1 MSARYKKLF
10 SLEHRLYASHAPVL
24 IESGALLLEQES
36 DTLLCQLCF
45 RSIQDR
51 PVKAIRAVVQML
63 DAQGLPLGKLVEHRY
78 LELDLQREDIC
89 GRDIAIVLPSSE
101 AASFSA
107 RILQVSFA
115 DGEVWAEKAP
125 WEPLPEQYTLE
136 DHFVSA
142 EEVSRYQRRF
152 GEDCCFFP
160 LETEELWFCAC
171 GAVNANTE
179 GRCHRCRR
187 KRSALLGKGPE
198 LPPNED
204 AEEEEYRAQR
214 FLPEKLPPRMRGLA
228 IGAAAL
234 VLLGILALVLIPR
247 HRGGSTK
254 AEEPGT
260 TPAAVEATEDPESEA
275 LQAAYKKALALQHDA
290 EADQAE
296 VRYDLYLSA
305 AEAFEALGA
314 YEDSEDR
321 AAQCR
326 EQLVLLSEAALQ
338 ADYAAAQELL
348 TQRRYSE
355 AREAF
360 LALGDYEDS
369 AEQADEAL
377 YQKALGLYHYMEDN
391 SVRGI
396 SASLSADPEAESLV
410 AIPRDRLLKL
420 GQAGLE
426 DLEALFGEDPV
437 LFTAA
442 EEEGSTLVPL
452 QDALVSL
459 LEPLG
464 DYKDSKELAAKLP
477 ELADQS
483 DAFFDLCEA
492 GKLEA
497 ARDWLEIWDKPFE
510 DKELWLE
517 RVNRYLAVDGTWY
530 FLNGDPSLVASIG
543 GIHEKY
549 YTIVCKVRL
558 SQEGAV
564 LRILL
569 DEKNET
575 GPELFAELD
584 SDCFHLEDGAFG
596 YLIQLSP
603 GGSLG
608 VNKTENGNIIGGAA
622 FGRSWG

>member
-1 MSARYKKLF
+1 MSVRYKKLF

-24 IESGALLLEQES
+24 IESGALLLEPES

-45 RSIQDR
+45 RCIQDR

-63 DAQGLPLGKLVEHRY
+63 DAQGMPMGKLVEHRFQD
-78 LELDLQREDIC
+78 LDLKREEVC

-101 AASFSA
+101 AAAFSA
-107 RILQVSFA
+107 KVLQVSFA

-125 WEPLPEQYTLE
+125 WESLPEQYSLD
-136 DHFVSA
+136 DHFISS
-142 EEVSRYQRRF
+142 EEVFRYRRRF
-152 GEDCCFFP
+152 GEDCAFFP
-160 LETEELWFCAC
+160 VETEELWFCAC

-187 KRSALLGKGPE
+187 KRSMLLGKGPE
-198 LPPNED
+198 LPLSED

-214 FLPEKLPPRMRGLA
+214 FLLDKLPPRMRGLA

-247 HRGGSTK
+247 LRGGSTK
-254 AEEPGT
+254 AEDPEAAPIAA
-260 TPAAVEATEDPESEA
+260 AAVTEDPADAA
-275 LQAAYKKALALQHDA
+275 LQAAYEKALALQRDA
-290 EADQAE
+290 EADPDDYA
-296 VRYDLYLSA
+296 RYLSA

-314 YEDSEDR
+314 YEDSADR

-326 EQLVLLSEAALQ
+326 DQLVLLNEAALQ
-338 ADYAAAQELL
+338 KEYAAAQELL

-369 AEQADEAL
+369 AELANESL
-377 YQKALGLYHYMEDN
+377 YQKALGLFRYVEDN

-396 SASLSADPEAESLV
+396 TASLSADPQTESLV
-410 AIPRDRLLKL
+410 AIPRERLLKL
-420 GQAGLE
+420 GQEGLR
-426 DLEALFGEDPV
+426 DLEELFGEDPV
-437 LFTAA
+437 VFTAA
-442 EEEGSTLVPL
+442 EEESALLPL
-452 QDALVSL
+452 PDALGSL

-464 DYKDSKELAAKLP
+464 DYKDSKELAALLP

-492 GKLEA
+492 GELEA
-497 ARDWLEIWDKPFE
+497 ARDWLEAWEKPFE
-510 DKELWLE
+510 DKDLWLE
-517 RVNRYLAVDGTWY
+517 RVNRCLAVDGTWY
-530 FLNGDPSLVASIG
+530 FLNGDPALVPSIG
-543 GIHEKY
+543 GIHDKY
-549 YTIVCKVRL
+549 YTIVCQVRL
-558 SQEGAV
+558 STDGAV

-569 DEKNET
+569 DEQNET

-584 SDCFHLEDGAFG
+584 NDCFRMEDGAFT
-596 YLIQLSP
+596 YLVQLSP

-608 VNKTENGNIIGGAA
+608 VNKAENGNIIGGAA
-622 FGRSWG
+622 FGRNWG

>member
-10 SLEHRLYASHAPVL
+10 TLEHRLYASHAPVL

-36 DTLLCQLCF
+36 GTLLCQLCF

-78 LELDLQREDIC
+78 QELDLQREDIC
-89 GRDIAIVLPSSE
+89 GRDIAIVLPPSE
-101 AASFSA
+101 AASFTA

-125 WEPLPEQYTLE
+125 WEPLPEHYTLE
-136 DHFVSA
+136 DHFVSV
-142 EEVSRYQRRF
+142 EEVYRYQHRF
-152 GEDCCFFP
+152 GEDCFFFP
-160 LETEELWFCAC
+160 LETEELWFCTC

-198 LPPNED
+198 LPPTED
-204 AEEEEYRAQR
+204 AEEAEYRAQP
-214 FLPEKLPPRMRGLA
+214 FLPTKLPPRVRGLA

-234 VLLGILALVLIPR
+234 VLLGLLALVLIPR
-247 HRGGSTK
+247 LRGGSTK
-254 AEEPGT
+254 AEEPEAA
-260 TPAAVEATEDPESEA
+260 PIAAAAVTEDPVDAA
-275 LQAAYKKALALQHDA
+275 LQAAYEKALALQRDA
-290 EADQAE
+290 DAGQTEA
-296 VRYDLYLSA
+296 RYDLYLSA
-305 AEAFEALGA
+305 AEAFETLGA
-314 YEDSEDR
+314 YEDSADR

-326 EQLVLLSEAALQ
+326 EAGEAILQ
-338 ADYAAAQELL
+338 DDYAAAQTLL
-348 TQRRYSE
+348 GQRRYSE

-377 YQKALGLYHYMEDN
+377 YQKALGLFRYVEDN

-396 SASLSADPEAESLV
+396 TASLSADPEEESRV
-410 AIPRDRLLKL
+410 AIPRERLLKL
-420 GQAGLE
+420 GQAGLR

-442 EEEGSTLVPL
+442 EEEDSTLVPL
-452 QDALVSL
+452 QEALVSL

-464 DYKDSKELAAKLP
+464 DYKDSKDLAAQLP
-477 ELADQS
+477 DLVDQS
-483 DAFFDLCEA
+483 DAFFELCEA
-492 GKLEA
+492 GELEK
-497 ARDWLEIWDKPFE
+497 ARDWLEAWDKPFE

-517 RVNRYLAVDGTWY
+517 RVDRCLAVDGTWY
-530 FLNGDPSLVASIG
+530 FLNGDPSLVPSIG

-549 YTIVCKVRL
+549 YTIVCQVRL
-558 SQEGAV
+558 STEGAV

-569 DEKNET
+569 DEQNET

-584 SDCFHLEDGAFG
+584 NDCFRLEDGAFG
-596 YLIQLSP
+596 YLVQLSP

-622 FGRSWG
+622 FGRSWS

>member
-1 MSARYKKLF
+1 MSVRYKKLF

-24 IESGALLLEQES
+24 IESGALLLEPES

-45 RSIQDR
+45 RCIQDR

-63 DAQGLPLGKLVEHRY
+63 DAQGMPMGKLVEHRFQD
-78 LELDLQREDIC
+78 LDLKREEIC
-89 GRDIAIVLPSSE
+89 GRDMAIVLPSSE
-101 AASFSA
+101 AVAFSA
-107 RILQVSFA
+107 RVLQVSFA

-125 WEPLPEQYTLE
+125 WEPLPEQYSLE

-142 EEVSRYQRRF
+142 EEVYRYQRRF
-152 GEDCCFFP
+152 GEDCAFFP
-160 LETEELWFCAC
+160 LGTEELWFCAC

-198 LPPNED
+198 LPLSED

-247 HRGGSTK
+247 LRGGSTK
-254 AEEPGT
+254 AEDPEAAPIAA
-260 TPAAVEATEDPESEA
+260 AAVTEDPADTA
-275 LQAAYKKALALQHDA
+275 LQAAYEEALALQAKA
-290 EADQAE
+290 EADPDDYA
-296 VRYDLYLSA
+296 LYLSA

-314 YEDSEDR
+314 YEDSADR
-321 AAQCR
+321 AAACR
-326 EQLVLLSEAALQ
+326 EQLVLPNEAVLQ
-338 ADYAAAQELL
+338 AEYAAAQELL
-348 TQRRYSE
+348 SQRRYSE

-360 LALGDYEDS
+360 QALGEYQDS
-369 AEQADEAL
+369 AELANEAL
-377 YQKALGLYHYMEDN
+377 YQKALGLFHYVEEN

-396 SASLSADPEAESLV
+396 TASLSADPEGESLV
-410 AIPRDRLLKL
+410 AIPRERLLKL
-420 GQAGLE
+420 GQEGLA

-442 EEEGSTLVPL
+442 EEEDSTLVPL
-452 QDALVSL
+452 QEALVSL

-464 DYKDSKELAAKLP
+464 DYKDSKELTARLP
-477 ELADQS
+477 ELVDQG

-492 GKLEA
+492 GELEA
-497 ARDWLEIWDKPFE
+497 ARDWLEAWDKPFE

-517 RVNRYLAVDGTWY
+517 RVNRCLAVDGTWY
-530 FLNGDPSLVASIG
+530 FLNGDPSLVPSIG

-549 YTIVCKVRL
+549 YTIVCQVRL
-558 SQEGAV
+558 STEGAV

-569 DEKNET
+569 DEQNET
-575 GPELFAELD
+575 GPELFAPLD
-584 SDCFHLEDGAFG
+584 NDCFRLEDGAFG
-596 YLIQLSP
+596 YLLQLSP

-622 FGRSWG
+622 FGRNWG

>member
-10 SLEHRLYASHAPVL
+10 TLEHRLYASHAPVL

-36 DTLLCQLCF
+36 GTLLCQLCF

-78 LELDLQREDIC
+78 QELDLQREDIC

-101 AASFSA
+101 AASFTA

-142 EEVSRYQRRF
+142 EEVYRYQRRF
-152 GEDCCFFP
+152 GEDCVFDP
-160 LETEELWFCAC
+160 LETEELWFCTC

-198 LPPNED
+198 LPPTED
-204 AEEEEYRAQR
+204 AEEAEYRAQP
-214 FLPEKLPPRMRGLA
+214 FLPTKLPPRVRGLA

-234 VLLGILALVLIPR
+234 VLLGLLALVLIPR
-247 HRGGSTK
+247 LHGGSTK
-254 AEEPGT
+254 ADTAEMPAVAA
-260 TPAAVEATEDPESEA
+260 AAVTEDPADAA
-275 LQAAYKKALALQHDA
+275 LQAAYEEALALQAKA
-290 EADQAE
+290 EADPDDYA
-296 VRYDLYLSA
+296 LYLSA

-314 YEDSEDR
+314 YEDSSDR

-326 EQLVLLSEAALQ
+326 EQLVLLDEAVLQ

-348 TQRRYSE
+348 SQRRYSE

-360 LALGDYEDS
+360 LALADYKDS
-369 AEQADEAL
+369 ADLANEAL
-377 YQKALGLYHYMEDN
+377 YQKALGLYHYVEDN

-396 SASLSADPEAESLV
+396 TASLSADPEEESLV
-410 AIPRDRLLKL
+410 AIPRERLLKL
-420 GQAGLE
+420 GQAGVRELE
-426 DLEALFGEDPV
+426 DLFGEDPV
-437 LFTAA
+437 VFTAA
-442 EEEGSTLVPL
+442 EEESEMLPL
-452 QDALVSL
+452 PDALVSL

-464 DYKDSKELAAKLP
+464 DYKDSKDLAAQLP
-477 ELADQS
+477 ELVDQS
-483 DAFFDLCEA
+483 DAFFELCEA
-492 GKLEA
+492 GELEA
-497 ARDWLEIWDKPFE
+497 ARDWLEAWDKPFE

-517 RVNRYLAVDGTWY
+517 RVDRCLAVDGTWY

-558 SQEGAV
+558 STEGAV

-569 DEKNET
+569 DEQNET

-584 SDCFHLEDGAFG
+584 NDCFRLEDGAIGF
-596 YLIQLSP
+596 LVQLSP

>member
-1 MSARYKKLF
+1 MSARYKKPF
-10 SLEHRLYASHAPVL
+10 TLEHRLYASHAPVL

-45 RSIQDR
+45 RSIQAR
-51 PVKAIRAVVQML
+51 PVKAIRAVVQLL
-63 DAQGLPLGKLVEHRY
+63 DAQGLPLGKQVEHRY
-78 LELDLQREDIC
+78 QELELQREDIC

-101 AASFSA
+101 AASFTA

-115 DGEVWAEKAP
+115 DGEVWAEKAS

-136 DHFVSA
+136 DHFVSS
-142 EEVSRYQRRF
+142 EEVYRYQRRF
-152 GEDCCFFP
+152 GEDCVFFP
-160 LETEELWFCAC
+160 LEAEELWFCTC

-198 LPPNED
+198 LPAAED
-204 AEEEEYRAQR
+204 AEEEEYRAQP
-214 FLPEKLPPRMRGLA
+214 FLPAKLPPRLRSLA

-247 HRGGSTK
+247 LRGGSTK
-254 AEEPGT
+254 AQESET
-260 TPAAVEATEDPESEA
+260 TPAAVETSEDPGSPE
-275 LQAAYKKALALQHDA
+275 LRAAYEKALALQRDA

-305 AEAFEALGA
+305 AEAFEALGS
-314 YEDSEDR
+314 YEDSEER

-326 EQLVLLSEAALQ
+326 EQLVLRNEALLQ
-338 ADYAAAQELL
+338 EVYAAAQTLL

-377 YQKALGLYHYMEDN
+377 YQKALGLFRYVEEN

-396 SASLSADPEAESLV
+396 TASLSADPEKESLV
-410 AIPRDRLLKL
+410 AIPRERLLKL
-420 GQAGLE
+420 GQKGLE
-426 DLEALFGEDPV
+426 DLGAFFGEDPV
-437 LFTAA
+437 VFTAA
-442 EEEGSTLVPL
+442 EEESSLAPL
-452 QDALVSL
+452 PEALLSL

-464 DYKDSKELAAKLP
+464 DYKDSKDLAAKLP

-483 DAFFDLCEA
+483 DVFFDLCEA
-492 GKLEA
+492 GELEEA
-497 ARDWLEIWDKPFE
+497 QDWLEAWDKPFE

-517 RVNRYLAVDGTWY
+517 RVNRYLPLNGTWD
-530 FLNGDPSLVASIG
+530 FLNGDPSLVPSIA
-543 GIHEKY
+543 GIHDKCY
-549 YTIVCKVRL
+549 SIRCQVSL
-558 SQEGAV
+558 SAEGAV
-564 LRILL
+564 LRIFL
-569 DEKNET
+569 EEGEEA
-575 GPELFAELD
+575 GPELFAEPD
-584 SDCFHLEDGAFG
+584 NDCFRLEDDLIT
-596 YLIQLSP
+596 YLVQLNPS
-603 GGSLG
+603 GSLS
-608 VNKTENGNIIGGAA
+608 VNKAEEGNIIGGAA
-622 FGRSWG
+622 FGRNWG

>member
-36 DTLLCQLCF
+36 GTLLCQLCF

-63 DAQGLPLGKLVEHRY
+63 DAQGLPMGKLVEHRY
-78 LELDLQREDIC
+78 QELDLQREDIC

-101 AASFSA
+101 AASFTA
-107 RILQVSFA
+107 KILQVSFA

-142 EEVSRYQRRF
+142 EEVYRYQRRF
-152 GEDCCFFP
+152 GEDCVFDP
-160 LETEELWFCAC
+160 LETEELWFCTC

-198 LPPNED
+198 LPPTED
-204 AEEEEYRAQR
+204 AEEAEYRAQP
-214 FLPEKLPPRMRGLA
+214 FLPEKLPPRIRGLA

-247 HRGGSTK
+247 LHGGSTK
-254 AEEPGT
+254 ADTAEMPAVAA
-260 TPAAVEATEDPESEA
+260 AAVTEDPADAA
-275 LQAAYKKALALQHDA
+275 LQAAYEEALALQTKA
-290 EADQAE
+290 EADPDDYA
-296 VRYDLYLSA
+296 LYLSA

-314 YEDSEDR
+314 YEDSADR
-321 AAQCR
+321 AAACR
-326 EQLVLLSEAALQ
+326 EQLVLLNEAVLQ
-338 ADYAAAQELL
+338 EEYAAAQKLL
-348 TQRRYSE
+348 SQRRYSE

-360 LALGDYEDS
+360 LTLGDYEDS

-377 YQKALGLYHYMEDN
+377 YQKALGLFRDVEDN

-396 SASLSADPEAESLV
+396 TASLSADPEEESLV
-410 AIPRDRLLKL
+410 AIPRERLLKL
-420 GQAGLE
+420 GQEGLR
-426 DLEALFGEDPV
+426 DLEELFGEDPV
-437 LFTAA
+437 VFTAA
-442 EEEGSTLVPL
+442 EEESEMLPL
-452 QDALVSL
+452 PDALVSL

-477 ELADQS
+477 ELVDQS
-483 DAFFDLCEA
+483 DAFFELCEA
-492 GKLEA
+492 GELEA
-497 ARDWLEIWDKPFE
+497 ARDWLEAWDKPFE

-517 RVNRYLAVDGTWY
+517 RVDRCLAVDGTWY

-549 YTIVCKVRL
+549 YTIVCQVRL
-558 SQEGAV
+558 STEGAV

-569 DEKNET
+569 DEQNET

-584 SDCFHLEDGAFG
+584 NDCFRLEDGAIG
-596 YLIQLSP
+596 YLVQLSP

>member
-36 DTLLCQLCF
+36 GTLLCQLCF

-63 DAQGLPLGKLVEHRY
+63 DAQGLPMGKLVEHRY
-78 LELDLQREDIC
+78 QELDLQREDIC

-101 AASFSA
+101 AASFTA
-107 RILQVSFA
+107 KILQVSFA

-142 EEVSRYQRRF
+142 EEVYRYQRRF
-152 GEDCCFFP
+152 GEDCVFDP
-160 LETEELWFCAC
+160 LETEELWFCTC

-198 LPPNED
+198 LPPTED
-204 AEEEEYRAQR
+204 AEEAEYRAQP
-214 FLPEKLPPRMRGLA
+214 FLPEKLPPRIRGFA

-247 HRGGSTK
+247 LHGGSTK
-254 AEEPGT
+254 ADTAEMPAVAA
-260 TPAAVEATEDPESEA
+260 AAVTEDPADAA
-275 LQAAYKKALALQHDA
+275 LQAAYEEALALQTKA
-290 EADQAE
+290 EADPDDYA
-296 VRYDLYLSA
+296 LYLSA

-314 YEDSEDR
+314 YEDSADR
-321 AAQCR
+321 AAACR
-326 EQLVLLSEAALQ
+326 EQLVLLNEAVLQ
-338 ADYAAAQELL
+338 EEYAAAQKLL
-348 TQRRYSE
+348 SQRRYSE

-360 LALGDYEDS
+360 LTLGDYEDS

-377 YQKALGLYHYMEDN
+377 YQKALGLFRYVEDN

-396 SASLSADPEAESLV
+396 TASLSADPEEESLV
-410 AIPRDRLLKL
+410 AIPRERLLKL
-420 GQAGLE
+420 GQEGLRDLE
-426 DLEALFGEDPV
+426 DLFGEDPV
-437 LFTAA
+437 VFTAA
-442 EEEGSTLVPL
+442 EEESEMLPL
-452 QDALVSL
+452 PDALVSL

-477 ELADQS
+477 ELVDQS
-483 DAFFDLCEA
+483 DAFFELCEA
-492 GKLEA
+492 GELEA
-497 ARDWLEIWDKPFE
+497 ARDWLEAWDKPFE

-517 RVNRYLAVDGTWY
+517 RVDRCLAVDGTWY

-549 YTIVCKVRL
+549 YTIVCQVRL
-558 SQEGAV
+558 STEGAV

-569 DEKNET
+569 DEQNET

-584 SDCFHLEDGAFG
+584 NDCFRLEDGVIG
-596 YLIQLSP
+596 YLVQLSP

>member
-1 MSARYKKLF
+1 MSVRYKKLF

-24 IESGALLLEQES
+24 IESGALLLEPES

-45 RSIQDR
+45 RCIQDR

-63 DAQGLPLGKLVEHRY
+63 DAQGMPMGKLVEHRFQD
-78 LELDLQREDIC
+78 LDLKREEVC

-101 AASFSA
+101 AAAFSA
-107 RILQVSFA
+107 KVLQVSFA

-125 WEPLPEQYTLE
+125 WESLPEQYSLD
-136 DHFVSA
+136 DHFISS
-142 EEVSRYQRRF
+142 EEVFRYRRRF
-152 GEDCCFFP
+152 GEDCAFFP
-160 LETEELWFCAC
+160 VETEELWFCAC

-187 KRSALLGKGPE
+187 KRSMLLGKGPE
-198 LPPNED
+198 LPLSED

-214 FLPEKLPPRMRGLA
+214 FLLDKLPPRMRGLA

-247 HRGGSTK
+247 LRGGSTK
-254 AEEPGT
+254 AEDPEAAPIAA
-260 TPAAVEATEDPESEA
+260 AAVTEDPADAA
-275 LQAAYKKALALQHDA
+275 LQAAYEKALALQRDA
-290 EADQAE
+290 EADPDDYA
-296 VRYDLYLSA
+296 RYLSA

-314 YEDSEDR
+314 YEDSADR

-326 EQLVLLSEAALQ
+326 DQLVLLNEAALQ
-338 ADYAAAQELL
+338 KEYAAAQELL

-369 AEQADEAL
+369 AELANESL
-377 YQKALGLYHYMEDN
+377 YQKALGLFRYVEDN

-396 SASLSADPEAESLV
+396 TASLSADPQTESLV
-410 AIPRDRLLKL
+410 AIPRERLLKL
-420 GQAGLE
+420 GQEGLR
-426 DLEALFGEDPV
+426 DLEELFGEDPV
-437 LFTAA
+437 VFTAA
-442 EEEGSTLVPL
+442 EEESALLPL
-452 QDALVSL
+452 PDALGSL

-464 DYKDSKELAAKLP
+464 DYKDSKELAALLP

-492 GKLEA
+492 GELEA
-497 ARDWLEIWDKPFE
+497 ARDWLEAWEKPFE

-517 RVNRYLAVDGTWY
+517 RVNRCLAVDGTWY
-530 FLNGDPSLVASIG
+530 FLNGDPALVPSIG
-543 GIHEKY
+543 GIHDKY
-549 YTIVCKVRL
+549 YTIVCQVRL
-558 SQEGAV
+558 STDGAV

-569 DEKNET
+569 DEQNET

-584 SDCFHLEDGAFG
+584 NDCFRMEDGAFT
-596 YLIQLSP
+596 YLVQLSP

-608 VNKTENGNIIGGAA
+608 VNKAENGNIIGGAA
-622 FGRSWG
+622 FGRNWG

>member
-36 DTLLCQLCF
+36 GTLLCQLCF

-63 DAQGLPLGKLVEHRY
+63 DAQGLPMGKLVEHRY
-78 LELDLQREDIC
+78 QELDLQREDIC

-101 AASFSA
+101 AASFTA
-107 RILQVSFA
+107 KILQVSFA

-142 EEVSRYQRRF
+142 EEVYRYQRRF
-152 GEDCCFFP
+152 GEDCVFDP
-160 LETEELWFCAC
+160 LETEELWFCTC

-198 LPPNED
+198 LPPTED
-204 AEEEEYRAQR
+204 AEEAEYRAQP
-214 FLPEKLPPRMRGLA
+214 FLPEKLPPRIRGLA

-247 HRGGSTK
+247 LHGGSTK
-254 AEEPGT
+254 ADTAEMPAVAA
-260 TPAAVEATEDPESEA
+260 AAVTEDPADAA
-275 LQAAYKKALALQHDA
+275 LQAAYEEALALQTKA
-290 EADQAE
+290 EADPDDYA
-296 VRYDLYLSA
+296 LYLSA

-314 YEDSEDR
+314 YEDSADR
-321 AAQCR
+321 AAACR
-326 EQLVLLSEAALQ
+326 EQLVLLNEAVLQ
-338 ADYAAAQELL
+338 EEYAAAQKLL
-348 TQRRYSE
+348 SQRRYSE

-360 LALGDYEDS
+360 LTLGDYEDS

-377 YQKALGLYHYMEDN
+377 YQKALGLFRYVEDN

-396 SASLSADPEAESLV
+396 TASLSADPEEESLV
-410 AIPRDRLLKL
+410 AIPRERLLKL
-420 GQAGLE
+420 GQEGLRDLE
-426 DLEALFGEDPV
+426 DLFGEDPV
-437 LFTAA
+437 VFTAA
-442 EEEGSTLVPL
+442 EEESEMLPL
-452 QDALVSL
+452 PDALVSL

-477 ELADQS
+477 ELVDQS
-483 DAFFDLCEA
+483 DAFFELCEA
-492 GKLEA
+492 GELEA
-497 ARDWLEIWDKPFE
+497 ARDWLEAWDKPFE

-517 RVNRYLAVDGTWY
+517 RVDRCLAVDGTWY

-549 YTIVCKVRL
+549 YTIVCQVRL
-558 SQEGAV
+558 STEGAV

-569 DEKNET
+569 DEQNET

-584 SDCFHLEDGAFG
+584 NDCFRLEDGAIG
-596 YLIQLSP
+596 YLVQLSP

>member
-1 MSARYKKLF
+1 MSARYKKIF

-24 IESGALLLEQES
+24 IESGALLLEPES

-45 RSIQDR
+45 RCIQDR

-63 DAQGLPLGKLVEHRY
+63 DAQGMPMGKLVEHRFQD
-78 LELDLQREDIC
+78 LDLKREEIC
-89 GRDIAIVLPSSE
+89 GRDMAIVLPSSE
-101 AASFSA
+101 AVAFSA
-107 RILQVSFA
+107 RVLQVSFA

-125 WEPLPEQYTLE
+125 WEPLPEQYSLE

-142 EEVSRYQRRF
+142 EEVYRYQRRF
-152 GEDCCFFP
+152 GEDCAFFP
-160 LETEELWFCAC
+160 LGTEELWFCAC

-198 LPPNED
+198 LPLSED

-247 HRGGSTK
+247 SGK
-254 AEEPGT
+254 AETAETQPA
-260 TPAAVEATEDPESEA
+260 PAAVTEDPAIAE
-275 LQAAYKKALALQHDA
+275 QRAAYEKALALQRDA

-314 YEDSEDR
+314 YEDSADR

-326 EQLVLLSEAALQ
+326 EQLVLRNEALLQ
-338 ADYAAAQELL
+338 EVYAAAQTLL

-355 AREAF
+355 ARKAF

-377 YQKALGLYHYMEDN
+377 YQKALGLFRYVEDN

-396 SASLSADPEAESLV
+396 TASLSADPEEESLV
-410 AIPRDRLLKL
+410 AIPRERLLKL
-420 GQAGLE
+420 GQEGLRDLE
-426 DLEALFGEDPV
+426 DLFGEDPV
-437 LFTAA
+437 VFTAA
-442 EEEGSTLVPL
+442 EEESEMLPL
-452 QDALVSL
+452 PDALVSL

-464 DYKDSKELAAKLP
+464 DYKDSKDLAAKLP
-477 ELADQS
+477 ELVDQS
-483 DAFFDLCEA
+483 DAFFELCEA
-492 GKLEA
+492 GELEE
-497 ARDWLEIWDKPFE
+497 ARDWLEAWDKPFE

-517 RVNRYLAVDGTWY
+517 RVNRCLAVDGTWY
-530 FLNGDPSLVASIG
+530 FLNGDPSLVPSIG

-549 YTIVCKVRL
+549 YTIVCQVRL
-558 SQEGAV
+558 STEGAV

-569 DEKNET
+569 DEQNET
-575 GPELFAELD
+575 GPELFAPLD
-584 SDCFHLEDGAFG
+584 NDCFRLEDGAFG
-596 YLIQLSP
+596 YLLQLSP

-622 FGRSWG
+622 FGRNWG

>member
-36 DTLLCQLCF
+36 GTLLCQLCF

-63 DAQGLPLGKLVEHRY
+63 DAQGLPMGKLVEHRY
-78 LELDLQREDIC
+78 QELDLQREDIC

-101 AASFSA
+101 AASFTA
-107 RILQVSFA
+107 KILQVSFA

-142 EEVSRYQRRF
+142 EEVYRYQRRF
-152 GEDCCFFP
+152 GEDCVFDP
-160 LETEELWFCAC
+160 LETEELWFCTC

-198 LPPNED
+198 LPPTED
-204 AEEEEYRAQR
+204 AEEAEYRAQP
-214 FLPEKLPPRMRGLA
+214 FLPEKLPPRIRGLA

-247 HRGGSTK
+247 LHGGSTK
-254 AEEPGT
+254 ADTAEMPAVAA
-260 TPAAVEATEDPESEA
+260 AAVTEDPADAA
-275 LQAAYKKALALQHDA
+275 LQAAYEEALALQTKA
-290 EADQAE
+290 EADPDDYA
-296 VRYDLYLSA
+296 LYLSA

-314 YEDSEDR
+314 YEDSADR
-321 AAQCR
+321 AAACR
-326 EQLVLLSEAALQ
+326 EQLVLLNEAVLQ
-338 ADYAAAQELL
+338 EEYAAAQKLL
-348 TQRRYSE
+348 SQRRYSE

-360 LALGDYEDS
+360 LTLGDYEDS

-377 YQKALGLYHYMEDN
+377 YQKALGLFRYVEDN

-396 SASLSADPEAESLV
+396 TASLSADPEEESLV
-410 AIPRDRLLKL
+410 AIPRERLLKL
-420 GQAGLE
+420 GQEGLR
-426 DLEALFGEDPV
+426 DLEELFGEDPV
-437 LFTAA
+437 VFTAA
-442 EEEGSTLVPL
+442 EEESEMLPL
-452 QDALVSL
+452 PDALVSL

-477 ELADQS
+477 ELVDQS
-483 DAFFDLCEA
+483 DAFFELCEA
-492 GKLEA
+492 GELEA
-497 ARDWLEIWDKPFE
+497 ARDWLEAWDKPFE

-517 RVNRYLAVDGTWY
+517 RVDRCLAVDGTWY

-549 YTIVCKVRL
+549 YTIVCQVRL
-558 SQEGAV
+558 STEGAV

-569 DEKNET
+569 DEQNET

-584 SDCFHLEDGAFG
+584 NDCFRLEDGAIG
-596 YLIQLSP
+596 YLVQLSP

>member
-36 DTLLCQLCF
+36 GTLLCQLCF

-63 DAQGLPLGKLVEHRY
+63 DAQGLPMGKLVEHRY
-78 LELDLQREDIC
+78 QELDLQREDIC

-101 AASFSA
+101 AASFTA
-107 RILQVSFA
+107 KILQVSFA

-142 EEVSRYQRRF
+142 EEVYRYQRRF
-152 GEDCCFFP
+152 GEDCVFDP
-160 LETEELWFCAC
+160 LETEELWFCTC

-198 LPPNED
+198 LPPTED
-204 AEEEEYRAQR
+204 AEEAEYRAQP
-214 FLPEKLPPRMRGLA
+214 FLPEKLPPRIRGFA

-247 HRGGSTK
+247 LHGGSTK
-254 AEEPGT
+254 ADTAEMPAVAA
-260 TPAAVEATEDPESEA
+260 AAVTEDPADAA
-275 LQAAYKKALALQHDA
+275 LQAAYEEALALQTKA
-290 EADQAE
+290 EADPDDYA
-296 VRYDLYLSA
+296 LYLSA

-314 YEDSEDR
+314 YEDSSDR
-321 AAQCR
+321 AAACR
-326 EQLVLLSEAALQ
+326 EQLVLLNEAVLQ
-338 ADYAAAQELL
+338 EEYAAAQKLL
-348 TQRRYSE
+348 SQRRYSE

-360 LALGDYEDS
+360 LTLGDYEDS

-377 YQKALGLYHYMEDN
+377 YQKALGLFRYVEDN

-396 SASLSADPEAESLV
+396 TASLSADPEEESLV
-410 AIPRDRLLKL
+410 AIPRERLLKL
-420 GQAGLE
+420 GQEGLRDLE
-426 DLEALFGEDPV
+426 DLFGEDPV
-437 LFTAA
+437 VFTAA
-442 EEEGSTLVPL
+442 EEESEMLPL
-452 QDALVSL
+452 PDALVSL

-477 ELADQS
+477 ELVDQS
-483 DAFFDLCEA
+483 DAFFELCEA
-492 GKLEA
+492 GELEA
-497 ARDWLEIWDKPFE
+497 ARDWLEAWDKPFE

-517 RVNRYLAVDGTWY
+517 RVDRCLAVDGTWY

-549 YTIVCKVRL
+549 YTIVCQVRL
-558 SQEGAV
+558 STEGAV

-569 DEKNET
+569 DEQNET
-575 GPELFAELD
+575 GPEFFAELD
-584 SDCFHLEDGAFG
+584 NDCFRLEDGAIG
-596 YLIQLSP
+596 YLVQLSP

>member
-36 DTLLCQLCF
+36 GTLLCQLCF

-63 DAQGLPLGKLVEHRY
+63 DAQGLPMGKLVEHRY
-78 LELDLQREDIC
+78 QELDLQREDIC

-101 AASFSA
+101 AASFTA
-107 RILQVSFA
+107 KILQVSFA

-142 EEVSRYQRRF
+142 EEVYRYQRRF
-152 GEDCCFFP
+152 GEDCVFDP
-160 LETEELWFCAC
+160 LETEELWFCTC

-198 LPPNED
+198 LPPTED
-204 AEEEEYRAQR
+204 AEEAEYRAQP
-214 FLPEKLPPRMRGLA
+214 FLPEKLPPRIRGLA

-247 HRGGSTK
+247 LHGGSTK
-254 AEEPGT
+254 ADTAEMPAVAA
-260 TPAAVEATEDPESEA
+260 AAVTEDPADAA
-275 LQAAYKKALALQHDA
+275 LQAAYEEALALQTKA
-290 EADQAE
+290 EADPDDYA
-296 VRYDLYLSA
+296 LYLSA

-314 YEDSEDR
+314 YEDSADR
-321 AAQCR
+321 AAACR
-326 EQLVLLSEAALQ
+326 EQLVLLNEAVLQ
-338 ADYAAAQELL
+338 EEYAAAQKLL
-348 TQRRYSE
+348 SQRRYSE

-360 LALGDYEDS
+360 LTLGDYEDS

-377 YQKALGLYHYMEDN
+377 YQKALGLFRYVEDN

-396 SASLSADPEAESLV
+396 TASLSADPEEESLV
-410 AIPRDRLLKL
+410 AIPRERLLKL
-420 GQAGLE
+420 GQEGLRDLE
-426 DLEALFGEDPV
+426 DLFGEDPV
-437 LFTAA
+437 VFTAA
-442 EEEGSTLVPL
+442 EEESEMLPL
-452 QDALVSL
+452 PDALVSL

-477 ELADQS
+477 ELVDQS
-483 DAFFDLCEA
+483 DAFFELCEA
-492 GKLEA
+492 GELEA
-497 ARDWLEIWDKPFE
+497 ARDWLEAWDKPFE

-517 RVNRYLAVDGTWY
+517 RVDRCLAVDGTWY

-549 YTIVCKVRL
+549 YTIVCQVRL
-558 SQEGAV
+558 STEGAV

-569 DEKNET
+569 DEQNET
-575 GPELFAELD
+575 GPEFFAELD
-584 SDCFHLEDGAFG
+584 NDCFRLEDGAIG
-596 YLIQLSP
+596 YLVQLSP

>member
-36 DTLLCQLCF
+36 GTLLCQLCF

-63 DAQGLPLGKLVEHRY
+63 DAQGLPMGKLVEHRY
-78 LELDLQREDIC
+78 QELDLQREDIC

-101 AASFSA
+101 AASFTA
-107 RILQVSFA
+107 KILQVSFA

-142 EEVSRYQRRF
+142 EEVYRYQRRF
-152 GEDCCFFP
+152 GEDCVFDP
-160 LETEELWFCAC
+160 LETEELWFCTC

-198 LPPNED
+198 LPPTED
-204 AEEEEYRAQR
+204 AEEAEYRAQP
-214 FLPEKLPPRMRGLA
+214 FLPEKLPPRIRGLA

-247 HRGGSTK
+247 LHGGSTK
-254 AEEPGT
+254 ADTAEMPAVAA
-260 TPAAVEATEDPESEA
+260 AAVTEDPADAA
-275 LQAAYKKALALQHDA
+275 LQAAYEEALALQTKA
-290 EADQAE
+290 EADPDDYA
-296 VRYDLYLSA
+296 LYLSA

-314 YEDSEDR
+314 YEDSADR
-321 AAQCR
+321 AAACR
-326 EQLVLLSEAALQ
+326 EQLVLLNEAVLQ
-338 ADYAAAQELL
+338 EEYAAAQKLL
-348 TQRRYSE
+348 SQRRYSE

-360 LALGDYEDS
+360 LTLGDYEDS

-377 YQKALGLYHYMEDN
+377 YQKALGLFRYVEDN

-396 SASLSADPEAESLV
+396 TASLSADPEEESLV
-410 AIPRDRLLKL
+410 AIPRERLLKL
-420 GQAGLE
+420 GQEGLRDLE
-426 DLEALFGEDPV
+426 DLFGEDPV
-437 LFTAA
+437 VFTAA
-442 EEEGSTLVPL
+442 EEESEMLPL
-452 QDALVSL
+452 PDALVSL

-477 ELADQS
+477 ELVDQS
-483 DAFFDLCEA
+483 DAFFELCEA
-492 GKLEA
+492 GELEA
-497 ARDWLEIWDKPFE
+497 ARDWLEAWDKPFE

-517 RVNRYLAVDGTWY
+517 RVDRCLAVDGTWY

-549 YTIVCKVRL
+549 YTIVCQVRL
-558 SQEGAV
+558 STEGAV

-569 DEKNET
+569 DEQNET

-584 SDCFHLEDGAFG
+584 NDCFRLEDGAIG
-596 YLIQLSP
+596 YLVQLSP

-622 FGRSWG
+622 FGRSWA

>member
-1 MSARYKKLF
+1 MSTRYKKLF
-10 SLEHRLYASHAPVL
+10 TLEHRLYASHAPVL

-63 DAQGLPLGKLVEHRY
+63 DALGQPLGRLVEHRY
-78 LELDLQREDIC
+78 QELDLQREDIC

-101 AASFSA
+101 AVSFTA

-115 DGEVWAEKAP
+115 DGEVWAEKAL
-125 WEPLPEQYTLE
+125 WEPLPEQNTLE
-136 DHFVSA
+136 DHFVSI
-142 EEVSRYQRRF
+142 EEVYRYQHRF

-160 LETEELWFCAC
+160 LETEELWFCTC

-198 LPPNED
+198 LPAAED
-204 AEEEEYRAQR
+204 AEEEEYRSQP
-214 FLPEKLPPRMRGLA
+214 FLPEKLPPRIRGFA

-247 HRGGSTK
+247 MRGGSAKTEAAK
-254 AEEPGT
+254 
-260 TPAAVEATEDPESEA
+260 TPSTSVEATQDPANPE
-275 LQAAYKKALALQHDA
+275 LQAAYEKALALQRDA
-290 EADQAE
+290 EADPDDYA
-296 VRYDLYLSA
+296 LYLSA
-305 AEAFEALGA
+305 AEAFEALGS

-326 EQLVLLSEAALQ
+326 EQLVLLNEAVLQ
-338 ADYAAAQELL
+338 EDYAAAQELL

-369 AEQADEAL
+369 AAQADEAL
-377 YQKALGLYHYMEDN
+377 YQKALGLFRYVEEN

-396 SASLSADPEAESLV
+396 TASLSADPEAESRV
-410 AIPRDRLLKL
+410 AIPRERLLKL
-420 GQAGLE
+420 GQKGLE
-426 DLEALFGEDPV
+426 DLGAFFGEDPV
-437 LFTAA
+437 VFTAA
-442 EEEGSTLVPL
+442 EEESSLVPL
-452 QDALVSL
+452 PEALVSL

-464 DYKDSKELAAKLP
+464 DYKDSKELAAALP
-477 ELADQS
+477 ELIDQS

-492 GKLEA
+492 GELEA
-497 ARDWLEIWDKPFE
+497 ARDWLEAWDKPFE

-517 RVNRYLAVDGTWY
+517 RVNRYLPLNGTWD
-530 FLNGDPSLVASIG
+530 FLNGDPSLVPSIA
-543 GIHEKY
+543 GIHDKY
-549 YTIVCKVRL
+549 YSIRCQVSL
-558 SQEGAV
+558 SPEGAV
-564 LRILL
+564 LRISLG
-569 DEKNET
+569 EEEET

-584 SDCFHLEDGAFG
+584 NDCFRLEDDTIA
-596 YLIQLSP
+596 YLVQLNPS
-603 GGSLG
+603 GSLS
-608 VNKTENGNIIGGAA
+608 VNKAEEGNIVGGAA
-622 FGRSWG
+622 FGRNWG

>member
-10 SLEHRLYASHAPVL
+10 TLEHRLYASHAPVL
-24 IESGALLLEQES
+24 IESGALLQEQES
-36 DTLLCQLCF
+36 GTLLCQLCC

-78 LELDLQREDIC
+78 QELDLQREDIC

-101 AASFSA
+101 AASFTA
-107 RILQVSFA
+107 KILQVSFA

-142 EEVSRYQRRF
+142 EEVYRYQRRF
-152 GEDCCFFP
+152 GEDCVFDP
-160 LETEELWFCAC
+160 LETEELWFCTC

-198 LPPNED
+198 LPPTED
-204 AEEEEYRAQR
+204 AEEAEYRAQP
-214 FLPEKLPPRMRGLA
+214 FLPTKLPPRVRGLA

-234 VLLGILALVLIPR
+234 VLLGLLALVLIPR
-247 HRGGSTK
+247 LHGGSTK
-254 AEEPGT
+254 AEEPEAA
-260 TPAAVEATEDPESEA
+260 PIAAAAVTEDPADAA
-275 LQAAYKKALALQHDA
+275 LQAAYEEALALQAKA
-290 EADQAE
+290 EADPDDYA
-296 VRYDLYLSA
+296 LYLSA

-314 YEDSEDR
+314 YEDSSDR
-321 AAQCR
+321 AAACR
-326 EQLVLLSEAALQ
+326 EQLVLLNEAVLQ
-338 ADYAAAQELL
+338 EDYATAQELL
-348 TQRRYSE
+348 SQRRYSE

-360 LALGDYEDS
+360 LALGDYQDS

-377 YQKALGLYHYMEDN
+377 YQKALGLYHYVEDN

-396 SASLSADPEAESLV
+396 TASLSADPEEESRV
-410 AIPRDRLLKL
+410 AIPRERLLKL
-420 GQAGLE
+420 GQAGLR
-426 DLEALFGEDPV
+426 DLEDLFGEDSV
-437 LFTAA
+437 VFTAA
-442 EEEGSTLVPL
+442 EEESEMLPL
-452 QDALVSL
+452 PDALVSL

-464 DYKDSKELAAKLP
+464 DYKDSKELAAQLP
-477 ELADQS
+477 ELVDQS
-483 DAFFDLCEA
+483 DAFFELCEA
-492 GKLEA
+492 GELEA
-497 ARDWLEIWDKPFE
+497 ARDWLEAWDKPFE

-517 RVNRYLAVDGTWY
+517 RVDRCLAVDGTWY
-530 FLNGDPSLVASIG
+530 FLNGDPSLVPSIG

-549 YTIVCKVRL
+549 YTIVCQVRL
-558 SQEGAV
+558 STEGAV

-584 SDCFHLEDGAFG
+584 SDCFRLEDGAIG
-596 YLIQLSP
+596 YLVQLSP

>member
-36 DTLLCQLCF
+36 GTLLCQLCF

-63 DAQGLPLGKLVEHRY
+63 DAQGLPMGKLVEHRY
-78 LELDLQREDIC
+78 QELDLQREDIC

-101 AASFSA
+101 AASFTA
-107 RILQVSFA
+107 KILQVSFA

-142 EEVSRYQRRF
+142 EEVYRYQRRF
-152 GEDCCFFP
+152 GEDCVFDP
-160 LETEELWFCAC
+160 LETEELWFCTC

-198 LPPNED
+198 LPPTED
-204 AEEEEYRAQR
+204 AEEAEYRAQP
-214 FLPEKLPPRMRGLA
+214 FLPEKLPPRIRGFA

-247 HRGGSTK
+247 LHGGSTK
-254 AEEPGT
+254 ADTAEMPAVAA
-260 TPAAVEATEDPESEA
+260 AAVTEDPADAA
-275 LQAAYKKALALQHDA
+275 LQAAYEEALALQTKA
-290 EADQAE
+290 EADPDDYA
-296 VRYDLYLSA
+296 LYLSA

-314 YEDSEDR
+314 YEDSADR

-326 EQLVLLSEAALQ
+326 EAGEAILQ
-338 ADYAAAQELL
+338 DDYAAAQTLL
-348 TQRRYSE
+348 GQRRYSE
-355 AREAF
+355 ARQAF

-377 YQKALGLYHYMEDN
+377 YQKALGLFRYVEDN

-396 SASLSADPEAESLV
+396 TASLSADPEEESLV
-410 AIPRDRLLKL
+410 AIPRERLLKL
-420 GQAGLE
+420 GQEGLRDLE
-426 DLEALFGEDPV
+426 DLFGEDPV
-437 LFTAA
+437 VFTAA
-442 EEEGSTLVPL
+442 EEESEMLPL
-452 QDALVSL
+452 PDALVSL

-477 ELADQS
+477 ELVDQS
-483 DAFFDLCEA
+483 DAFFELCEA
-492 GKLEA
+492 GELEA
-497 ARDWLEIWDKPFE
+497 ARDWLEAWDKPFE

-517 RVNRYLAVDGTWY
+517 RVDRCLAVDGTWY

-549 YTIVCKVRL
+549 YTIVCQVRL
-558 SQEGAV
+558 STEGAV

-569 DEKNET
+569 DEQNET

-584 SDCFHLEDGAFG
+584 NDCFRLEDGAIG
-596 YLIQLSP
+596 YLVQLSP

-622 FGRSWG
+622 FGRSWS

>member
-24 IESGALLLEQES
+24 IESGALLLEPES

-45 RSIQDR
+45 RCIQDR

-63 DAQGLPLGKLVEHRY
+63 DAQGMPMGKLVEHRFQD
-78 LELDLQREDIC
+78 LDLKREEVC

-101 AASFSA
+101 AAAFSA
-107 RILQVSFA
+107 KVLQVSFA

-125 WEPLPEQYTLE
+125 WESLPEQYSLD
-136 DHFVSA
+136 DHFVSS
-142 EEVSRYQRRF
+142 EEVFRYRRRF
-152 GEDCCFFP
+152 GEDCAFFP
-160 LETEELWFCAC
+160 VETGELWFCAC

-198 LPPNED
+198 LPLSED

-247 HRGGSTK
+247 SGK
-254 AEEPGT
+254 AETAETQPIA
-260 TPAAVEATEDPESEA
+260 AAVTEDPASAE
-275 LQAAYKKALALQHDA
+275 QRAAYEKALALQRDA
-290 EADQAE
+290 EADPDDYA
-296 VRYDLYLSA
+296 RYLSA

-314 YEDSEDR
+314 YEDSADR

-326 EQLVLLSEAALQ
+326 DQLVLLNEAALQ
-338 ADYAAAQELL
+338 EEYAAAQELL
-348 TQRRYSE
+348 SQRRYSE

-360 LALGDYEDS
+360 LALGDYKDS
-369 AEQADEAL
+369 AELADEAL
-377 YQKALGLYHYMEDN
+377 YQKALGLYRYVEEN

-396 SASLSADPEAESLV
+396 TASLSADSQTESLV
-410 AIPRDRLLKL
+410 AIPRERLLKL
-420 GQAGLE
+420 GQEGLH
-426 DLEALFGEDPV
+426 DLEELFGKDPV

-442 EEEGSTLVPL
+442 EEEDSTLVPL
-452 QDALVSL
+452 QEALGSL

-464 DYKDSKELAAKLP
+464 DYKDSKELAARLP

-492 GKLEA
+492 GELEA
-497 ARDWLEIWDKPFE
+497 ARDWLEAWEKPFE

-517 RVNRYLAVDGTWY
+517 RVNRCLAVDGTWY
-530 FLNGDPSLVASIG
+530 FLNGDPSLVPSIG
-543 GIHEKY
+543 GIHDKY
-549 YTIVCKVRL
+549 YTIVCQVRL
-558 SQEGAV
+558 STDGAV

-569 DEKNET
+569 DEQNET

-584 SDCFHLEDGAFG
+584 NDCFRLEDGAFA
-596 YLIQLSP
+596 YLVQLSP

-608 VNKTENGNIIGGAA
+608 VNKAENGNIIGGAA
-622 FGRSWG
+622 FGRNWG

>member
-36 DTLLCQLCF
+36 GTLLCQLCF

-63 DAQGLPLGKLVEHRY
+63 DAQGLPMGKLVEHRY
-78 LELDLQREDIC
+78 QELDLQREDIC

-101 AASFSA
+101 AASFTA
-107 RILQVSFA
+107 KILQVSFA

-142 EEVSRYQRRF
+142 EEVYRYQRRF
-152 GEDCCFFP
+152 GEDCVFDP
-160 LETEELWFCAC
+160 LETEELWFCTC

-198 LPPNED
+198 LPPTED
-204 AEEEEYRAQR
+204 AEEAEYRAQP
-214 FLPEKLPPRMRGLA
+214 FLPEKLPPRIRGLA

-247 HRGGSTK
+247 LHGGSTK
-254 AEEPGT
+254 ADTAEMPAVAA
-260 TPAAVEATEDPESEA
+260 AAVTEDPADAA
-275 LQAAYKKALALQHDA
+275 LQAAYEEALALQTKA
-290 EADQAE
+290 EADPDDYA
-296 VRYDLYLSA
+296 LYLSA

-314 YEDSEDR
+314 YEDSADR
-321 AAQCR
+321 AAACR
-326 EQLVLLSEAALQ
+326 EQLVLLNEAVLQ
-338 ADYAAAQELL
+338 EEYAAAQKLL
-348 TQRRYSE
+348 SQRRYSE

-360 LALGDYEDS
+360 LTLGDYEDS

-377 YQKALGLYHYMEDN
+377 YQKALGLFRYVEDN

-396 SASLSADPEAESLV
+396 TASLSADPEEESLV
-410 AIPRDRLLKL
+410 AIPRERLLKL
-420 GQAGLE
+420 GQEGLRDLE
-426 DLEALFGEDPV
+426 DLFGEDPV
-437 LFTAA
+437 VFTAA
-442 EEEGSTLVPL
+442 EEESEMLPL
-452 QDALVSL
+452 PDALVSL

-477 ELADQS
+477 ELVDQS
-483 DAFFDLCEA
+483 DAFFELCEA
-492 GKLEA
+492 GELEE
-497 ARDWLEIWDKPFE
+497 ARDWLEAWDKPFE

-517 RVNRYLAVDGTWY
+517 RVDRCLAVDGTWY

-549 YTIVCKVRL
+549 YTIVCQVRL
-558 SQEGAV
+558 STEGAV

-569 DEKNET
+569 DEQNET

-584 SDCFHLEDGAFG
+584 NDCFRLEDGAIG
-596 YLIQLSP
+596 YLVQLSP

>member
-36 DTLLCQLCF
+36 GTLLCQLCF

-63 DAQGLPLGKLVEHRY
+63 DAQGLPMGKLVEHRY
-78 LELDLQREDIC
+78 QELDLQREDIC

-101 AASFSA
+101 AASFTA
-107 RILQVSFA
+107 KILQVSFA

-142 EEVSRYQRRF
+142 EEVYRYQRRF
-152 GEDCCFFP
+152 GEDCVFDP
-160 LETEELWFCAC
+160 LETEELWFCTC

-198 LPPNED
+198 LPPTED
-204 AEEEEYRAQR
+204 AEEAEYRAQP
-214 FLPEKLPPRMRGLA
+214 FLPEKLPPRIRGLA

-247 HRGGSTK
+247 LHGGSTK
-254 AEEPGT
+254 ADTAEMPAVAA
-260 TPAAVEATEDPESEA
+260 AAVTEDPADAA
-275 LQAAYKKALALQHDA
+275 LQAAYEEALALQTKA
-290 EADQAE
+290 EADPDDYA
-296 VRYDLYLSA
+296 LYLSA
-305 AEAFEALGA
+305 AEAFESLGA
-314 YEDSEDR
+314 YEDSADR
-321 AAQCR
+321 AAACR
-326 EQLVLLSEAALQ
+326 EQLVLLNEAVLQ
-338 ADYAAAQELL
+338 EEYAAAQKLL
-348 TQRRYSE
+348 SQRRYSE

-360 LALGDYEDS
+360 LTLGDYEDS

-377 YQKALGLYHYMEDN
+377 YQKALGLFRYVEDN

-396 SASLSADPEAESLV
+396 TASLSADPEEESLV
-410 AIPRDRLLKL
+410 AIPRERLLKL
-420 GQAGLE
+420 GQEGLRDLE
-426 DLEALFGEDPV
+426 DLFGEDPV
-437 LFTAA
+437 VFTAA
-442 EEEGSTLVPL
+442 EEESEMLPL
-452 QDALVSL
+452 PDALVSL

-477 ELADQS
+477 ELVDQS
-483 DAFFDLCEA
+483 DAFFELCEA
-492 GKLEA
+492 GELEA
-497 ARDWLEIWDKPFE
+497 ARDWLEAWDKPFE

-517 RVNRYLAVDGTWY
+517 RVDRCLAVDGTWY

-549 YTIVCKVRL
+549 YTIVCQVRL
-558 SQEGAV
+558 STEGAV

-569 DEKNET
+569 DEQNET
-575 GPELFAELD
+575 GPEFFAELD
-584 SDCFHLEDGAFG
+584 NDCFRLEDGAIG
-596 YLIQLSP
+596 YLVQLSP

>member
-36 DTLLCQLCF
+36 GTLLCQLCF

-63 DAQGLPLGKLVEHRY
+63 DAQGLPMGKLVEHRY
-78 LELDLQREDIC
+78 QELDLQREDIC

-101 AASFSA
+101 AASFTA
-107 RILQVSFA
+107 KILQVSFA

-142 EEVSRYQRRF
+142 EEVYRYQRRF
-152 GEDCCFFP
+152 GEDCVFDP
-160 LETEELWFCAC
+160 LETEELWFCTC

-198 LPPNED
+198 LPPTED
-204 AEEEEYRAQR
+204 AEEAEYRAQP
-214 FLPEKLPPRMRGLA
+214 FLPEKLPPRIRGLA

-247 HRGGSTK
+247 LHGGSTK
-254 AEEPGT
+254 ADTAEMPAVAA
-260 TPAAVEATEDPESEA
+260 AAVTEDPADAA
-275 LQAAYKKALALQHDA
+275 LQAAYEEALALQTKA
-290 EADQAE
+290 EADPDDYA
-296 VRYDLYLSA
+296 LYLSA

-314 YEDSEDR
+314 YEDSADR
-321 AAQCR
+321 AAACR
-326 EQLVLLSEAALQ
+326 EQIVLLNEAVLQ
-338 ADYAAAQELL
+338 EEYAAAQKLL
-348 TQRRYSE
+348 SQRRYSE

-360 LALGDYEDS
+360 LTLGDYEDS

-377 YQKALGLYHYMEDN
+377 YQKALGLFRYVEDN

-396 SASLSADPEAESLV
+396 TASLSADPEEESLV
-410 AIPRDRLLKL
+410 AIPRERLLKL
-420 GQAGLE
+420 GQEGLRDLE
-426 DLEALFGEDPV
+426 DLFGEDPV
-437 LFTAA
+437 VFTAA
-442 EEEGSTLVPL
+442 EEESEMLPL
-452 QDALVSL
+452 PDALVSL

-477 ELADQS
+477 ELVDQS
-483 DAFFDLCEA
+483 DAFFELCEA
-492 GKLEA
+492 GELEA
-497 ARDWLEIWDKPFE
+497 ARDWLEAWDKPFE

-517 RVNRYLAVDGTWY
+517 RVDRCLAVDGTWY

-549 YTIVCKVRL
+549 YTIVCQVRL
-558 SQEGAV
+558 STEGAV

-569 DEKNET
+569 DEQNET

-584 SDCFHLEDGAFG
+584 NDCFRLEDGAIG
-596 YLIQLSP
+596 YLVQLSP

>member
-36 DTLLCQLCF
+36 GTLLCQLCF

-63 DAQGLPLGKLVEHRY
+63 DAQGLPMGKLVEHRY
-78 LELDLQREDIC
+78 QELDLQREDIC

-101 AASFSA
+101 AASFTA
-107 RILQVSFA
+107 KILQVSFA

-142 EEVSRYQRRF
+142 EEVYRYQRRF
-152 GEDCCFFP
+152 GEDCVFDP
-160 LETEELWFCAC
+160 LETEELWFCTC

-198 LPPNED
+198 LPPTED
-204 AEEEEYRAQR
+204 AEEAEYRAQP
-214 FLPEKLPPRMRGLA
+214 FLPEKLPPRIRGLA

-247 HRGGSTK
+247 LHGGSTK
-254 AEEPGT
+254 ADTAEMPAVAA
-260 TPAAVEATEDPESEA
+260 AAVTEDPADAA
-275 LQAAYKKALALQHDA
+275 LQAAYEEALALQTKA
-290 EADQAE
+290 EADPDDYA
-296 VRYDLYLSA
+296 LYLSA

-314 YEDSEDR
+314 YEDSADR
-321 AAQCR
+321 AAACR
-326 EQLVLLSEAALQ
+326 EQLVLLNEAVLQ
-338 ADYAAAQELL
+338 EEYAAAQKLL
-348 TQRRYSE
+348 SQRRYSE

-360 LALGDYEDS
+360 LTLGDYEDS

-377 YQKALGLYHYMEDN
+377 YQKALGLFRYVEDN

-396 SASLSADPEAESLV
+396 TASLSADPEEESLV
-410 AIPRDRLLKL
+410 AIPRERLLKL
-420 GQAGLE
+420 GQEGLRDLE
-426 DLEALFGEDPV
+426 DLFGEDPV
-437 LFTAA
+437 VFTAA
-442 EEEGSTLVPL
+442 EEESEMLPL
-452 QDALVSL
+452 PDALVSL

-477 ELADQS
+477 ELVDQS
-483 DAFFDLCEA
+483 DAFFELCEA
-492 GKLEA
+492 GELEA
-497 ARDWLEIWDKPFE
+497 ARDWLEAWDKPFE

-517 RVNRYLAVDGTWY
+517 RVDRCLAVDGTWY

-549 YTIVCKVRL
+549 YTIVCQVRL
-558 SQEGAV
+558 STEGAV

-584 SDCFHLEDGAFG
+584 NDCFRLEDGAIG
-596 YLIQLSP
+596 YLVQLSP

>member
-1 MSARYKKLF
+1 MSVRYKKLF

-24 IESGALLLEQES
+24 IESGALLLEPES

-45 RSIQDR
+45 RCIQDR

-63 DAQGLPLGKLVEHRY
+63 DAQGMPMGKLVEHRFQD
-78 LELDLQREDIC
+78 LDLKREEVC
-89 GRDIAIVLPSSE
+89 GRDMAIVLPSSE
-101 AASFSA
+101 AAAFSA
-107 RILQVSFA
+107 KVLQVSFA

-125 WEPLPEQYTLE
+125 WESLPEQYSLD
-136 DHFVSA
+136 DHFVSS
-142 EEVSRYQRRF
+142 EEVFRYRRRF
-152 GEDCCFFP
+152 GEDCAFFP
-160 LETEELWFCAC
+160 VETEELWFCAC

-198 LPPNED
+198 LPLSED

-247 HRGGSTK
+247 LRGGSTK
-254 AEEPGT
+254 AEDPEAAPIAA
-260 TPAAVEATEDPESEA
+260 AAVTEDPADAA
-275 LQAAYKKALALQHDA
+275 LQAAYEKALALQRDA
-290 EADQAE
+290 EADPDDYA
-296 VRYDLYLSA
+296 LYLSA

-314 YEDSEDR
+314 YEDSSDR

-326 EQLVLLSEAALQ
+326 EQLVLRNEALLQ
-338 ADYAAAQELL
+338 EVYAAAQTLL
-348 TQRRYSE
+348 TQRHYSE

-377 YQKALGLYHYMEDN
+377 YQKALGLFRYVEEN

-396 SASLSADPEAESLV
+396 TASLSADPEEESLV
-410 AIPRDRLLKL
+410 AIPRERLLKL
-420 GQAGLE
+420 GQEGLR
-426 DLEALFGEDPV
+426 DLEELFGEDPV
-437 LFTAA
+437 VFTAA
-442 EEEGSTLVPL
+442 EEESALLPL
-452 QDALVSL
+452 PDALGSL

-464 DYKDSKELAAKLP
+464 DYKDSKELAARLP

-492 GKLEA
+492 GELEA
-497 ARDWLEIWDKPFE
+497 ARDWLEAWDKPFE

-517 RVNRYLAVDGTWY
+517 RVDRCLAVDGTWY
-530 FLNGDPSLVASIG
+530 FLNGDPSLVPSIG
-543 GIHEKY
+543 GIHDKY
-549 YTIVCKVRL
+549 YTIVCQVRL
-558 SQEGAV
+558 STDGAV

-569 DEKNET
+569 DEQNET

-584 SDCFHLEDGAFG
+584 NDCFRMEDGAFT
-596 YLIQLSP
+596 YLVQLSP

-608 VNKTENGNIIGGAA
+608 VNKAENGNIIGGAA
-622 FGRSWG
+622 FGRNWG

>member
-1 MSARYKKLF
+1 MSVRYKKLF

-24 IESGALLLEQES
+24 IESGALLLEPES

-45 RSIQDR
+45 RCIQDR

-63 DAQGLPLGKLVEHRY
+63 DAQGMPMGKLVEHRFQD
-78 LELDLQREDIC
+78 LDLKREEVC

-101 AASFSA
+101 AAAFSA
-107 RILQVSFA
+107 KVLQVSFA

-125 WEPLPEQYTLE
+125 WESLPEQYSLD
-136 DHFVSA
+136 DHFISS
-142 EEVSRYQRRF
+142 EEVFRYRRRF
-152 GEDCCFFP
+152 GEDCAFFP
-160 LETEELWFCAC
+160 VETEELWFCAC

-187 KRSALLGKGPE
+187 KRSMLLGKGPE
-198 LPPNED
+198 LPLSED

-214 FLPEKLPPRMRGLA
+214 FLLDKLPPRMRGLA

-247 HRGGSTK
+247 LRGGSTK
-254 AEEPGT
+254 AEDPEAAPIAA
-260 TPAAVEATEDPESEA
+260 AAVTEDPADAA
-275 LQAAYKKALALQHDA
+275 LQAAYEKALALQRDA
-290 EADQAE
+290 EADPDDYA
-296 VRYDLYLSA
+296 RYLSA

-314 YEDSEDR
+314 YEDSADR

-326 EQLVLLSEAALQ
+326 DQLVLLNEAALQ
-338 ADYAAAQELL
+338 KEYAAAQELL

-369 AEQADEAL
+369 AELANESL
-377 YQKALGLYHYMEDN
+377 YQKALGLFRYVEDN

-396 SASLSADPEAESLV
+396 TASLSADPQTESLV
-410 AIPRDRLLKL
+410 AIPRERLLKL
-420 GQAGLE
+420 GQEGLR
-426 DLEALFGEDPV
+426 DLEELFGEDPV
-437 LFTAA
+437 VFTAA
-442 EEEGSTLVPL
+442 EEESALLPL
-452 QDALVSL
+452 PDALGSL

-464 DYKDSKELAAKLP
+464 DYKDSKELAALLP

-492 GKLEA
+492 GELEA
-497 ARDWLEIWDKPFE
+497 ARDWLEAWEKPFE

-517 RVNRYLAVDGTWY
+517 RVNRCLAVDGTWY
-530 FLNGDPSLVASIG
+530 FLNGDPSLVPSIG
-543 GIHEKY
+543 GIHDKY
-549 YTIVCKVRL
+549 YTIVCQVRL
-558 SQEGAV
+558 STDGAV

-569 DEKNET
+569 DEQNET

-584 SDCFHLEDGAFG
+584 NDCFRMEDGAFT
-596 YLIQLSP
+596 YLVQLSP

-608 VNKTENGNIIGGAA
+608 VNKAENGNIIGGAA
-622 FGRSWG
+622 FGRNWG